1 MANQQSTAQDH
12 GRPHK
17 HEGPK
22 KHIIAFIFS
31 IVLTVI
37 AFATVAAGEINVKFT
52 YMLLVGMALLQVF
65 IQMAFWMH
73 MKDRGHM
80 FAIIGILS
88 GVFVAF
94 TCVIMA
100 EYWVWW

>member
-1 MANQQSTAQDH
+1 MSNQHSTVQEH
-12 GRPHK
+12 SRPRK

-22 KHIIAFIFS
+22 KHIVAFIFS
-31 IVLTVI
+31 IVLTFI
-37 AFATVAAGEINVKFT
+37 AFATVASGEINETFT
-52 YMLLVGMALLQVF
+52 YIVLVGMALLQVF

-80 FAIIGILS
+80 FAIVGILT

>member
-1 MANQQSTAQDH
+1 MSNQHSTAEEH
-12 GRPHK
+12 GRPRK

-22 KHIIAFIFS
+22 KHIVAFIFS

-37 AFATVAAGEINVKFT
+37 AFATVASGEINETFT
-52 YMLLVGMALLQVF
+52 YMVLVGMALLQVF

-80 FAIIGILS
+80 FAIVGILS